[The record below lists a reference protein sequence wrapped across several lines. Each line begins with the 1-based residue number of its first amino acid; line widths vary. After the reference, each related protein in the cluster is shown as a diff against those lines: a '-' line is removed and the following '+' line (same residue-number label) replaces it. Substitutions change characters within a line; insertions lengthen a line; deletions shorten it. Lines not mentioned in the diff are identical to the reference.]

1 MGSSPRMR
9 GTPWI
14 RLVFRVCCGII
25 PAYAGNTGCR
35 PVLVC
40 PIGDHPRVCGEHCAR
55 VGSDD
60 GWQGSSPRMRG
71 TPKRTPPPPRPP
83 RIIPAYAG
91 NTSHIL
97 RWRGA
102 IMGSSPRMR
111 GTRLK
116 GSYHMPTFG
125 IIPAYAGNTCPK
137 LAASMLHRDH
147 PRVCGEHTASTQ
159 VLRRSLGSSPRM
171 RGTLL
176 RVRAER
182 QSTGIIPAYAGNTR
196 CRTGFQAGCGDHPRV
211 CGEHQL
217 DALVGGIRTGS
228 SPRMRGTLAPVI
240 IGHVAHGIIPAYAGN
255 TSCSMG

>member
-1 MGSSPRMR
+1 MR
-9 GTPWI
+9 GT
-14 RLVFRVCCGII
+14 LVAVLFSFVQLGII
-25 PAYAGNTGCR
+25 PAYAGNTVRGSAVMMVGR
-35 PVLVC
+35 
-40 PIGDHPRVCGEHCAR
+40 DHPRVCGEHR
-55 VGSDD
+55 NGRHHRHVH
-60 GWQGSSPRMRG
+60 R
-71 TPKRTPPPPRPP
+71 
-83 RIIPAYAG
+83 
-91 NTSHIL
+91 
-97 RWRGA
+97 
-102 IMGSSPRMR
+102 GSSPRMR

-196 CRTGFQAGCGDHPRV
+196 ISQLQGMTTRDHPRV
-211 CGEHQL
+211 CGEHL
-217 DALVGGIRTGS
+217 TENEAHREGEGS
-228 SPRMRGTLAPVI
+228 SPRMRGTLAVVFNYD
-240 IGHVAHGIIPAYAGN
+240 GYMGIIPAYAGN
-255 TSCSMG
+255 THTQVGTIRHTRDHPRVCGEHRPWQINHKQPPGSSPRMRGTRAYGSSAHVS

>member
-1 MGSSPRMR
+1 
-9 GTPWI
+9 
-14 RLVFRVCCGII
+14 
-25 PAYAGNTGCR
+25 
-35 PVLVC
+35 
-40 PIGDHPRVCGEHCAR
+40 
-55 VGSDD
+55 
-60 GWQGSSPRMRG
+60 MRG

-171 RGTLL
+171 RGTHVVEQDFK
-176 RVRAER
+176 RVA
-182 QSTGIIPAYAGNTR
+182 GIIPAYAGNTNWMR
-196 CRTGFQAGCGDHPRV
+196 SLAEYERDHPRV
-211 CGEHQL
+211 CGEHSHQ
-217 DALVGGIRTGS
+217 
-228 SPRMRGTLAPVI
+228 
-240 IGHVAHGIIPAYAGN
+240 
-255 TSCSMG
+255 

>member
-1 MGSSPRMR
+1 MR
-9 GTPWI
+9 GT
-14 RLVFRVCCGII
+14 RAVRHSQRAAVGII
-25 PAYAGNTGCR
+25 PAYAGNTR
-35 PVLVC
+35 LSSKNNAQPY
-40 PIGDHPRVCGEHCAR
+40 
-55 VGSDD
+55 
-60 GWQGSSPRMRG
+60 GSSPRMRG

>member
-1 MGSSPRMR
+1 MR
-9 GTPWI
+9 GT
-14 RLVFRVCCGII
+14 RAVRHSQRAAVGII
-25 PAYAGNTGCR
+25 PAYAGNTR
-35 PVLVC
+35 LSSKNNAQPY
-40 PIGDHPRVCGEHCAR
+40 
-55 VGSDD
+55 
-60 GWQGSSPRMRG
+60 GSSPRMRG
-71 TPKRTPPPPRPP
+71 TLVAVLFSFVQLG
-83 RIIPAYAG
+83 IIPAYAG

>member
-1 MGSSPRMR
+1 MR
-9 GTPWI
+9 GTH
-14 RLVFRVCCGII
+14 RLCPGHNGRSGII
-25 PAYAGNTGCR
+25 PAYAGNTPRLADPGCR
-35 PVLVC
+35 
-40 PIGDHPRVCGEHCAR
+40 GRDHPRVCGEHWLPSCSR
-55 VGSDD
+55 LSN
-60 GWQGSSPRMRG
+60 WGSSPRMRG

-182 QSTGIIPAYAGNTR
+182 QSTGIIPAYAGNTNWMR
-196 CRTGFQAGCGDHPRV
+196 SLAEYERDHPRV
-211 CGEHQL
+211 CGEHSHQ
-217 DALVGGIRTGS
+217 
-228 SPRMRGTLAPVI
+228 
-240 IGHVAHGIIPAYAGN
+240 
-255 TSCSMG
+255 